1 MNLKI
6 NNESFL
12 YDAYGLVQAFYPGTK
27 PNVYLNKEIDNS
39 DNTIEI
45 IVEENR
51 IKFLLDG
58 QQRGSIDI
66 DAANRSDTKN
76 RLKRLIYQ
84 VLSKETKQSLPW
96 GTLTGIRPTK
106 IPLKMYLNGQS
117 DEEVS
122 DYMKETY
129 LCSEEKIS
137 LATQIAKRELSVI
150 GDVKDKYAL
159 YIGIPFC
166 PSICL
171 YCSFSSYPIGL
182 YRDKVEAYLD
192 ALIKEIAFVGASFK
206 DKVLDTI
213 YVGGGTPSSLSDTQ
227 LNRLLNA
234 VEEHLDLSHL
244 REFTVE
250 AGRPDSIT
258 REKLEVLERHGVER
272 ISINPQTMHQKTLNL
287 IGRYHSVEQFYDC
300 YKLAR
305 KISEASKAKGGKGFL
320 INMDLIVGLPGE
332 SKEDVKETL
341 AIVKELQ
348 PDNLTVHSLAIKRSS
363 RLNIEWD
370 SYEDELFENSGEIM
384 AMVQACADD
393 MDMQPY
399 YMYRQKQIS
408 GNLENI
414 GFAPK
419 GKECLYNIEIMEELM
434 DIVALGAGSA
444 CKKVGRTTEGT
455 LNIDTKVARCE
466 NVKDVDEYIL
476 RIDEMIQRKKEL
488 YACLEP

>member
-6 NNESFL
+6 NYESFL

-84 VLSKETKQSLPW
+84 VLSKETGQSLPW

-182 YRDKVEAYLD
+182 YREKVETYLD
-192 ALIKEIAFVGASFK
+192 ALIKEIAFVGESFK

-272 ISINPQTMHQKTLNL
+272 ISINPQTMHQKTLDL

-341 AIVKELQ
+341 AIVKDLQ

-384 AMVQACADD
+384 EMVEKCADE

-488 YACLEP
+488 YHV